1 MAHLSPHLALTQARM
16 MKRANPQLETGEIHP
31 KGMNFMGP
39 GTKLLDRF
47 SLKYKGKVGTPNY
60 FLPSS
65 LEDYYSIWHDLAYFV
80 PNDYIK
86 YKSDVDF
93 LNNQEKHGK
102 FTEKTLLG
110 MSGISAQTLKRTFNN
125 LKTLLNKKKRKEYD
139 EEYEYIDKQIQ
150 EIRNKYDEFLDNVGY
165 FEPEK
170 KNDFVLDVKDFNKS
184 KKLYE
189 EFHKKLENYFNK
201 YLVEKFNTNYKLEP
215 LEIENFKFITTTSEA
230 GATKATEAG
239 ATEPTFEDIDFEE
252 LYGTIPAKDIPSDK
266 EILKVLEGEQSEIG
280 VSPAQIEIPDD
291 FNFEDYF

>member
-1 MAHLSPHLALTQARM
+1 MAHLSPQLALTQAKM

-65 LEDYYSIWHDLAYFV
+65 LEDYYSIWHDLAYFI

-93 LNNQEKHGK
+93 LNNQEKYGK

-110 MSGISAQTLKRTFNN
+110 MSGISAQTL
-125 LKTLLNKKKRKEYD
+125 
-139 EEYEYIDKQIQ
+139 
-150 EIRNKYDEFLDNVGY
+150 IRNKYDEFLDNVGY
-165 FEPEK
+165 FEPNK
-170 KNDFVLDVKDFNKS
+170 KNDFVLDIKDFNKS

-201 YLVEKFNTNYKLEP
+201 YLVEKFNTDYKLEP
-215 LEIENFKFITTTSEA
+215 LEKENFKFISEA
-230 GATKATEAG
+230 GATDKSKENS
-239 ATEPTFEDIDFEE
+239 INFEE
-252 LYGTIPAKDIPSDK
+252 LYGNIPEPIKAEREKRLPNK

-280 VSPAQIEIPDD
+280 VSPAQLEIPDD

>member
-1 MAHLSPHLALTQARM
+1 MAHLSPQLALTQAKM

-65 LEDYYSIWHDLAYFV
+65 LEDYYSIWHDLAYFI

-93 LNNQEKHGK
+93 LNNQEKYGK

-110 MSGISAQTLKRTFNN
+110 MSGISAQTLRRTINN

-139 EEYEYIDKQIQ
+139 EEYDFINKQIN

-165 FEPEK
+165 FEPNK
-170 KNDFVLDVKDFNKS
+170 KNDFVLDIKDFNKS

-201 YLVEKFNTNYKLEP
+201 YLVEKFNTDYKLEP
-215 LEIENFKFITTTSEA
+215 LEKENFKFISEA
-230 GATKATEAG
+230 GATDKSKENS
-239 ATEPTFEDIDFEE
+239 INFEE
-252 LYGTIPAKDIPSDK
+252 LYGNIPEPIKAEREKRLPNK

-280 VSPAQIEIPDD
+280 VSPAQLEIPDD

>member
-1 MAHLSPHLALTQARM
+1 M
-16 MKRANPQLETGEIHP
+16 MKRANPQLETGELHP
-31 KGMNFMGP
+31 EGMNFMGP

-86 YKSDVDF
+86 YKSDIDF

-110 MSGISAQTLKRTFNN
+110 MSGISSQTLKRTFNN

-201 YLVEKFNTNYKLEP
+201 YLVEKFNTDFKLEP
-215 LEIENFKFITTTSEA
+215 LEKENFKFITTTTTSKA
-230 GATKATEAG
+230 GATKATEAEETK
-239 ATEPTFEDIDFEE
+239 ATEAGSTEKTEDIDFDE
-252 LYGTIPAKDIPSDK
+252 LYGNIPTKEPAKDIPSDK